1 MKRAL
6 IIGISGQDGAYLS
19 KLLLD
24 KGYQV
29 YGASRDAEITSFK
42 ALRRLDSLDKV
53 QLSSM
58 SLTDF
63 RSILQVLTR
72 TQPDEVYNLAGQ
84 SSVGLSFQQ
93 PVETIESIAVGTL
106 NLLEALRFLARPIR
120 FYNAGSVECFGD
132 THEVIDEHSPLRPIS
147 PYGVAKTAAFW
158 EVANYRQAYGLFAC
172 SGMLSNHESPLR
184 PERFV
189 TRKIVAAACRIAR
202 GSTETLSLGNIG
214 IVRDWGWAPEYVAA
228 MWLMLQRDEPQDYVI
243 GTGMSYT
250 LREFVEHSFKNLGL
264 DCRNHIQIRPELQRP
279 PEIFQ
284 SRIDP
289 SKARIELGWQAE
301 STMPDVVRMM
311 VADELGSPAE
321 PEQAVVVPAIA

>member
-24 KGYQV
+24 KGYEV
-29 YGASRDAEITSFK
+29 FGASRDAEITSFK
-42 ALRRLDSLDKV
+42 ALRRLETFDKV
-53 QLSSM
+53 QLISM
-58 SLTDF
+58 SLIDF

-106 NLLEALRFLARPIR
+106 NLLEALRFLGRPIR

-132 THEVIDEHSPLRPIS
+132 TLNVIDENSPLRPVS
-147 PYGVAKTAAFW
+147 PYGVAKTTAYW
-158 EVANYRQAYGLFAC
+158 EVANYRRAYGLFAC

-202 GSTETLSLGNIG
+202 GSSEVLSLGNIE
-214 IVRDWGWAPEYVAA
+214 ILRDWGWAPEYATA
-228 MWLMLQRDEPQDYVI
+228 MWLMLQREQPEDYVI

-250 LREFVEHSFKNLGL
+250 LREFVEHTFTNLGL
-264 DCRNHIQIRPELQRP
+264 DWRAHTQLRSEFQRP
-279 PEIFQ
+279 LEILQ

-301 STMPDVVRMM
+301 FTMPDVVRMM
-311 VADELGSPAE
+311 VADELGSPADS
-321 PEQAVVVPAIA
+321 EQRTAISAIA